1 MTSLKGDPEVY
12 PRVGKTDQAFRLSDG
27 PAIQM
32 SLNSLIAIASAR
44 ASCISEL
51 IFRYSPRM
59 AGAARTSLSL
69 AIHSPSGR
77 LGGALVVRQHG
88 ASNRVPQR
96 LAGRTRQ
103 QRRADT
109 PGAVR
114 ADGADRLILARKLVA
129 ERPQRNTR
137 LGRDVLDGD
146 VLQAPLHRQPQ
157 CGHWYC

>member
-32 SLNSLIAIASAR
+32 SLNSLIAIAS
-44 ASCISEL
+44 EL
-51 IFRYSPRM
+51 EP
-59 AGAARTSLSL
+59 GHPLSV
-69 AIHSPSGR
+69 GR

-96 LAGRTRQ
+96 LAGRTHQ

-114 ADGADRLILARKLVA
+114 ADGADSLILARKVVA
-129 ERPQRNTR
+129 ERPQRDIR

-146 VLQAPLHRQPQ
+146 VLQAPLDGQPQ
-157 CGHWYC
+157 CGYWYC

>member
-32 SLNSLIAIASAR
+32 SLNSLIAIAS
-44 ASCISEL
+44 EL
-51 IFRYSPRM
+51 EP
-59 AGAARTSLSL
+59 GHPLSV
-69 AIHSPSGR
+69 GR
-77 LGGALVVRQHG
+77 LGG
-88 ASNRVPQR
+88 
-96 LAGRTRQ
+96 
-103 QRRADT
+103 T

-114 ADGADRLILARKLVA
+114 ADGADRLILSRKLGA
-129 ERPQRNTR
+129 ERPQRDTR
-137 LGRDVLDGD
+137 LGRDVLNGD